1 MNFFFK
7 NGGGVNLYFVRE
19 KFDLT
24 RTGSETHEI
33 EFIDLISTVPP
44 RLANGL
50 IIIQIHRIN
59 STSIQGRLENQFNAQ
74 SDFKAGWK
82 INLRSMHSLYFLDD
96 VTLLIRRDTLSIGYY
111 RSCLNSSQDYL
122 SRRHNFLRGVKQGAI
137 NILMAD
143 ISGGSLGANSFIF
156 MKFLAKVLRNNRLV
170 HPTPL
175 EELIR
180 FPSGKILNLPLDLK
194 SSNRVLYT

>member
-24 RTGSETHEI
+24 RSGSETHEI

-44 RLANGL
+44 RLANEL

-74 SDFKAGWK
+74 SDLRQAGK
-82 INLRSMHSLYFLDD
+82 
-96 VTLLIRRDTLSIGYY
+96 SI
-111 RSCLNSSQDYL
+111 
-122 SRRHNFLRGVKQGAI
+122 
-137 NILMAD
+137 
-143 ISGGSLGANSFIF
+143 
-156 MKFLAKVLRNNRLV
+156 
-170 HPTPL
+170 
-175 EELIR
+175 
-180 FPSGKILNLPLDLK
+180 
-194 SSNRVLYT
+194 